1 VTPDQ
6 KVKEAQEPA
15 YLFYKHWS
23 KVNTVLTLGLPCW
36 GLLLLFVYLIQSSML
51 AWAKTNV
58 K

>member
-6 KVKEAQEPA
+6 KVNEAEEPA

-23 KVNTVLTLGLPCW
+23 KVNTVLTL